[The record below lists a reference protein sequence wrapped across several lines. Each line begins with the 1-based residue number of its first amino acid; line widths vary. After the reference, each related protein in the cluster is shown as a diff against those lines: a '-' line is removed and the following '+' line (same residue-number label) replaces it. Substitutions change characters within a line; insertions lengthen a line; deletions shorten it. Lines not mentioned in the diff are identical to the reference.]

1 MAPPFSFRHRLAA
14 AGLVLA
20 ACLGFW
26 GRADAACVSGSLAS
40 ARPGDA
46 GSSTRG
52 SARIG
57 VAVDGDFHRRAV
69 DRALTLRLV
78 GAVGD
83 DEHAS
88 GRAVLP
94 IREHI
99 AARNALHAVLN
110 PSAID
115 DSDTSDPSVRTEP
128 SAVPAIARPAGAV
141 LAVSTH
147 APRSQT
153 FSCSTPRAPPTAL
166 RLV

>member
-26 GRADAACVSGSLAS
+26 GRAEAACLSGSIAS

-46 GSSTRG
+46 GSLTPG
-52 SARIG
+52 SGRIAIG
-57 VAVDGDFHRRAV
+57 VHGDFYRLAV
-69 DRALTLRLV
+69 DRAITV
-78 GAVGD
+78 HAIGAVGD
-83 DEHAS
+83 DEHAG
-88 GRAVLP
+88 GRGVLSL
-94 IREHI
+94 RGHI
-99 AARNALHAVLN
+99 AARNSLHTALN

-128 SAVPAIARPAGAV
+128 SAGPSIAQPAGAV
-141 LAVSTH
+141 LTLSTH
-147 APRSQT
+147 ALRSQT